1 MKKLDKIRTK
11 TNIIKIAYIVG
22 IILDALLGF
31 DMFLYTFLGNSIYLQ
46 SQNIPISNSS
56 TQPVMM
62 LGTALM
68 IGWTILLLWGL
79 QKPIERKGTLIIT
92 AFPVVFL
99 YIVYDIIQYIINIST
114 INASSIFIILIVR
127 CCLISLFIMAYIFA
141 NQIKDINK
149 NK

>member
-1 MKKLDKIRTK
+1 MNKIKTK
-11 TNIIKIAYIVG
+11 TNIITIAYIVG
-22 IILDALLGF
+22 IILDGLMGL
-31 DMFLYTFLGNSIYLQ
+31 DMFLYTFLGNSIFLQ

-68 IGWTILLLWGL
+68 IGWTVLLLWGV

-99 YIVYDIIQYIINIST
+99 YLVYDIFQYINVNT
-114 INASSIFIILIVR
+114 SSIFSILIIR
-127 CCLISLFIMAYIFA
+127 CCLIILLIMAYIFA
-141 NQIKDINK
+141 NQIKDTNK
-149 NK
+149 KN

>member
-1 MKKLDKIRTK
+1 MDKIKIK

-22 IILDALLGF
+22 IILDGLMGI
-31 DMFLYTFLGNSIYLQ
+31 DMFLYTFLGKSIYLQ
-46 SQNIPISNSS
+46 NQNIPISSS
-56 TQPVMM
+56 NTQPVMM

-68 IGWTILLLWGL
+68 LGWTILLLWGL

-99 YIVYDIIQYIINIST
+99 YLIYDIIQLFNGATSILSVLIIRCFLIT
-114 INASSIFIILIVR
+114 LLIV
-127 CCLISLFIMAYIFA
+127 AYIFA
-141 NQIKDINK
+141 NQIKGKK

>member
-1 MKKLDKIRTK
+1 MNKIKTK
-11 TNIIKIAYIVG
+11 MNIITIAYIVG
-22 IILDALLGF
+22 IILDGLMGF
-31 DMFLYTFLGNSIYLQ
+31 DMFLYTFLGTSISLQ

-62 LGTALM
+62 LGTSLM

-99 YIVYDIIQYIINIST
+99 YLVYDIFQYINDISIINVSAT
-114 INASSIFIILIVR
+114 FSLLITR
-127 CCLISLFIMAYIFA
+127 CCLIILLIMAYIFA
-141 NQIKDINK
+141 NQIKDMNQK
-149 NK
+149 N

>member
-1 MKKLDKIRTK
+1 VIKLNKIKTK
-11 TNIIKIAYIVG
+11 TNIITIAYIVG
-22 IILDALLGF
+22 IILDGLMGL
-31 DMFLYTFLGNSIYLQ
+31 DMFLYTFLGNSIFLQ

-68 IGWTILLLWGL
+68 IGWTVLLLWGV

-99 YIVYDIIQYIINIST
+99 YLVYDIFQYINVNT
-114 INASSIFIILIVR
+114 SSIFSILIIR
-127 CCLISLFIMAYIFA
+127 CCLIILLIMAYIFA
-141 NQIKDINK
+141 NQIKDTNK
-149 NK
+149 KN

>member
-1 MKKLDKIRTK
+1 MNKIKTK
-11 TNIIKIAYIVG
+11 MNIITIAYIVG
-22 IILDALLGF
+22 IILDGLMGF
-31 DMFLYTFLGNSIYLQ
+31 DMFLYTFLGTSISLQ

-62 LGTALM
+62 LGTSLM

-99 YIVYDIIQYIINIST
+99 YIVYDIYQYINDISIINVSAT
-114 INASSIFIILIVR
+114 FSLLITR
-127 CCLISLFIMAYIFA
+127 CCLIILLIMAHIFA
-141 NQIKDINK
+141 IQIKNINQK
-149 NK
+149 N

>member
-1 MKKLDKIRTK
+1 VIKLNKNKTK
-11 TNIIKIAYIVG
+11 TNVITIAYIVG
-22 IILDALLGF
+22 IILDGLMGF
-31 DMFLYTFLGNSIYLQ
+31 DMFL
-46 SQNIPISNSS
+46 S

-99 YIVYDIIQYIINIST
+99 YLVYDIFQYINDIS
-114 INASSIFIILIVR
+114 IVNVSSIFSLLIIRSCLIIL
-127 CCLISLFIMAYIFA
+127 LIMAYIFA
-141 NQIKDINK
+141 NQIKSTNEKI
-149 NK
+149 